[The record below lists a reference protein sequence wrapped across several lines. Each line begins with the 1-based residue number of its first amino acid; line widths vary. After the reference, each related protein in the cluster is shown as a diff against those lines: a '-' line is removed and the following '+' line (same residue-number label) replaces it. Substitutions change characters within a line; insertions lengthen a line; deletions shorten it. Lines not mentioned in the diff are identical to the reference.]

1 MNSRLTL
8 LALVAVLLAAFA
20 VPALAAPNEATPSVQ
35 SISTRALAKARL
47 ALLTARSAKS
57 QSRTAAR
64 TANAAVNTANEA
76 KGTATA
82 TQATLDS
89 TRVKSALAAG
99 AVATEEE
106 KSYVQLPGGPSLSVT
121 VPSSGLIEVWA
132 QATFAGP
139 GAIALYEDGQRMQGQ
154 SEECAPSMA
163 SSALLAADTGSP
175 EPLTIATP
183 SAVFISFGPG
193 FVCGVEGPP
202 AGVLFQTTPGAHT
215 YELRYQLGCGC
226 EPEVTFSN
234 RLLRVAPRL

>member
-20 VPALAAPNEATPSVQ
+20 VPALAAPNQATPSVQ

-76 KGTATA
+76 KGAATA

-89 TRVKSALAAG
+89 TRISSGLASG
-99 AVATEEE
+99 AASTTSE
-106 KSYVQLPGGPSLSVT
+106 SYVQLPGGPSVSVT
-121 VPSSGLIEVWA
+121 VPASGLIEVWA
-132 QATFAGP
+132 QVTAAGS
-139 GAIALYEDGQRMQGQ
+139 GAVALFEDGQRMQGQ
-154 SEECAPSMA
+154 SQECAPSMA
-163 SSALLAADTGSP
+163 SSALLAIDSGGP
-175 EPLTIATP
+175 EPFTAATP
-183 SAVFISFGPG
+183 SAVGFFGPI
-193 FVCGVEGPP
+193 VCGVDGPP
-202 AGVLFQTTPGAHT
+202 AGVLFQTTPGAHA
-215 YELRYQLGCGC
+215 YELRYQRCGC

>member
-20 VPALAAPNEATPSVQ
+20 VPALAAPKEATPSVQ

-82 TQATLDS
+82 TQATVDS
-89 TRVKSALAAG
+89 LRIKSALATG
-99 AVATEEE
+99 AVSTTEE
-106 KSYVQLPGGPSLSVT
+106 KFVALPGGPSVAVT

-132 QATFAGP
+132 QMTVLED
-139 GAIALYEDGQRMQGQ
+139 GAAALFEDGQKMVGQG
-154 SEECAPSMA
+154 EACGAGF
-163 SSALLAADTGSP
+163 DTGLIAVKFPGP
-175 EPLTIATP
+175 EPTTIATP
-183 SAVFISFGPG
+183 GAPG
-193 FVCGVEGPP
+193 FVGCGVLGPP
-202 AGVLFQTTPGAHT
+202 GSVLFQTSPGTHT
-215 YELRYQLGCGC
+215 YELRYESCGC
-226 EPEVTFSN
+226 SPEATFSN

>member
-1 MNSRLTL
+1 MNSRLTV

-20 VPALAAPNEATPSVQ
+20 VPAFAQPSKVTPSVQ
-35 SISTRALAKARL
+35 SVSTRALAKARL
-47 ALLTARSAKS
+47 ALLTARSAKG

-64 TANAAVNTANEA
+64 TASAAVNAANEA
-76 KGTATA
+76 KGLATT
-82 TQATLDS
+82 TQAALDS
-89 TRVKSALAAG
+89 TRIRSSLASG
-99 AVATEEE
+99 AASTTSEG
-106 KSYVQLPGGPSLSVT
+106 YVQLPGGPSLSVN

-132 QATFAGP
+132 QVTVTGP
-139 GAIALYEDGQRMQGQ
+139 GAAVLFEDGQRMQGQ
-154 SEECAPSMA
+154 SEACAPSMA

-175 EPLTIATP
+175 EPITIGTP
-183 SAVFISFGPG
+183 SAVALSFGPG

-202 AGVLFQTTPGAHT
+202 AGVLFQTTPGAHN